1 MDPTDR
7 ERLIDQGASARAE
20 GRSFLDNP
28 AFRAHAHPRDDDRAL
43 SDWQDRVEAWHR
55 GWMDE
60 DAVRRGVAA
69 RAVRDLLD
77 RLGRPGPGPGPGAG
91 SDDARTGSRRPAPP
105 ARPVTG

>member
-7 ERLIDQGASARAE
+7 ERLIDLGASARAE

-28 AFRAHAHPRDDDRAL
+28 AFRAHAHPRDGDAAV

-69 RAVRDLLD
+69 RAVRDVLD
-77 RLGRPGPGPGPGAG
+77 RLGRSGTCSG
-91 SDDARTGSRRPAPP
+91 SSADPDDARTGSRRPAPP